1 MMIFIVKFTDK
12 DSGELISEEIYSTRR
27 AAAEAMKRRKEDFI
41 KAFTEVYY
49 KEEDEEQ
56 FECIGCL
63 MMSGDN

>member
-1 MMIFIVKFTDK
+1 MIFIVNFTDR
-12 DSGELISEEIYSTRR
+12 DSGKLISQEIYSTRR

-63 MMSGDN
+63 ITPGDN